1 MDANGEQ
8 PPAVE
13 TKGETPAAE
22 TNGLSAMDAISRE
35 TVDLEHIPVEEVF
48 EHLKCTKEGLTSE
61 GAQQRV
67 EIFGYNKLEEKRESK
82 ILKFLGF
89 MWNPLSWVME
99 AAAIMA
105 IALAHGGTDMRG
117 NKMGVDYHDFIGIMV
132 LLIVNSTISFVE
144 ENNAGN
150 AAAALMARLAPKAK
164 ALRDGTWSELDASFL
179 VPGDIISI
187 KLGDIIPADARLLQ
201 GDPLKIDQSALTGES
216 LPVTKHPGGGVYSGS
231 TCKQG
236 EIEAI
241 VIATGIHTF
250 FGKAAHL
257 VESTTHV
264 GHFQQVLTSIGNFCI
279 CSIAIGMTIELI
291 VMWAGQSR
299 GYRKM
304 VDNLLVLLIGGIP
317 IAMPTVL
324 SVTMAIGSHKLAQQG
339 AITKRMTA
347 IEEMAGMDVL
357 CSDKTGTLTLNKLTV
372 DNNVIEVFTRGYEKD
387 DVVLMAA
394 RASRLENQDAIDFAI
409 VAMLPDPK
417 EARAGIEEVH
427 FLPFNPTDKRT
438 ALTYLD
444 ANGKMHRVSKGAPEQ
459 ILNLAWNKSEIE
471 KKVHQVIDNFA
482 ERGLRSLAVAYQ
494 EVPEGTKESPGGPWQ
509 FIGLLP
515 LFDPPRHDS
524 AETIRRALDLGVS
537 VKMIT
542 GDQLAIGKETGRRL
556 GMGTN
561 MYPSSSLLGDK
572 IDGDIAVLQVDELIE
587 QADGFAGVFPEHK
600 YEIVK
605 RLQSRKH
612 ICGMTGDGVN
622 DAPALKVADIGIAV
636 ADATDAARGASDIV
650 LTEPGLSVIIS
661 AVLTSRAIFQRMK
674 NYTIYAVSITIR
686 IVLGFLLLACF
697 WQFDFPPMMVLL
709 IAILNDGTIMTISKD
724 KVKPSPHPDSWK
736 LAEIFATG
744 VVLGTYM
751 AVTTVLFFWAAYK
764 TEFFV
769 GIFKVPTMNVNR
781 IGKDSESV
789 ARNTEKMASAV
800 YLQVS
805 TISQALIFVTRSRG
819 WSFLERP
826 GLLLMCAFVVAQLVA
841 TVLAAVVTWELASIR
856 GIGWGWTG
864 AIWVYNIIIYLL
876 LDPIK
881 FAVRYG
887 LSGKAW
893 NLVIDKKVAFSSQKN
908 FGRENREAAWA
919 HEQRTLHGLQSAVG
933 REKAASMELGHM
945 AEETKRRA
953 EIARLRAL
961 HTLKGKVETAAKLK
975 GIDLDDI
982 NSQHYTV

>member
-1 MDANGEQ
+1 MLMEVAN
-8 PPAVE
+8 
-13 TKGETPAAE
+13 
-22 TNGLSAMDAISRE
+22 AMDAITKE
-35 TVDLEHIPVEEVF
+35 TVDLEHIPVEEVLD
-48 EHLKCTKEGLTSE
+48 HLKCTREGLTSE
-61 GAQQRV
+61 VAQQR
-67 EIFGYNKLEEKRESK
+67 IHSFGYNKLEEKQESK
-82 ILKFLGF
+82 LLKFLGF

-105 IALAHGGTDMRG
+105 IALAHGGRDARGKRMRI
-117 NKMGVDYHDFIGIMV
+117 DYHDFVGIV
-132 LLIVNSTISFVE
+132 LLLFINSTISFME

-164 ALRDGTWSELDASFL
+164 VLRDGTWDELDASLL
-179 VPGDIISI
+179 VPGDIISV
-187 KLGDIIPADARLLQ
+187 KLGDIIPADARLLE

-216 LPVTKHPGGGVYSGS
+216 LPVTKHPGDGIYSGS

-236 EIEAI
+236 EIEAV

-264 GHFQQVLTSIGNFCI
+264 GHFQKVLTSIGNFCI
-279 CSIAIGMTIELI
+279 CSIAAGMVIELL
-291 VMWAGQSR
+291 VMYAVHER
-299 GYRKM
+299 KYRQI

-357 CSDKTGTLTLNKLTV
+357 CSDKTGTLTLNKLSV
-372 DNNVIEVFTRGYEKD
+372 DKNLIEVFEKGIEKD

-409 VAMLPDPK
+409 VSMLPDPK
-417 EARAGIEEVH
+417 EARAGIQEVH

-444 ANGKMHRVSKGAPEQ
+444 AEGKMHRVSKGAPEQ
-459 ILNLAWNKSEIE
+459 ILNLASNKCEIE
-471 KKVHQVIDNFA
+471 RKVHHVIGNFA

-509 FIGLLP
+509 FVGLLP

-561 MYPSSSLLGDK
+561 MYPSSSLLGDRK
-572 IDGDIAVLQVDELIE
+572 DGDIAVLPVDELIE

-600 YEIVK
+600 YEIVQ
-605 RLQSRKH
+605 RLQARKH

-622 DAPALKVADIGIAV
+622 DAPALKKADIGIAV
-636 ADATDAARGASDIV
+636 ADATDAARSASDIV

-674 NYTIYAVSITIR
+674 NYTIYAVSITVR

-697 WQFDFPPMMVLL
+697 WKFDFPPFLVLV

-724 KVKPSPHPDSWK
+724 KVKPSPYPDSWK
-736 LAEIFATG
+736 LTEIFATG
-744 VVLGTYM
+744 VIIGAYL

-764 TEFFV
+764 TQFFV
-769 GIFKVPTMNVNR
+769 HLFNVDTLNINKVDTTDN
-781 IGKDSESV
+781 ELV
-789 ARNTEKMASAV
+789 ARNTEKLASAV

-826 GLLLMCAFVVAQLVA
+826 GLLLMAAFVIAQLIA
-841 TVLAAVVTWELASIR
+841 TVLAAIATWEVASIR
-856 GIGWGWTG
+856 GIGWRWAG
-864 AIWVYNIIIYLL
+864 AIWVYNIVVYLL
-876 LDPIK
+876 LDPMK

-893 NLVIDKKVAFSSQKN
+893 NLVIDNKVAFTNRKD
-908 FGRENREAAWA
+908 FGREARVVAWA
-919 HEQRTLHGLQSAVG
+919 HEQRTLHGLQSAAS
-933 REKAASMELGHM
+933 REKAASTELNQM
-945 AEETKRRA
+945 AEEARRRA
-953 EIARLRAL
+953 EITRLREL
-961 HTLKGKVETAAKLK
+961 HTLKGKVESVAKLK
-975 GIDLDDI
+975 GIDLEDV
-982 NSQHYTV
+982 NNQHYTV